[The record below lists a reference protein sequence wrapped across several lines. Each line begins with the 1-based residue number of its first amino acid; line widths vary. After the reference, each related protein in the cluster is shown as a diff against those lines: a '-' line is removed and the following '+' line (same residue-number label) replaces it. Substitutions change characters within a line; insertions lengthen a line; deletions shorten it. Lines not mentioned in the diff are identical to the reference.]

1 MKSKLVIFGS
11 SSYLCKI
18 ILNDLKKKYKIICF
32 SSKNSIPKK
41 KNVKFINTDYSNK
54 NIFFNLKK
62 FIKKNDKITVIFF
75 NGVSEKSAFYTLK
88 EKDINNI
95 LKVNLIKPI
104 IITNIIL
111 KNFLYNYPNFIYMSS
126 SRAFYGDK
134 GISVYSAS
142 KIGLI
147 NFAKCLQL
155 EYGSININ
163 FRVILI
169 GLLKGGLKN
178 ILSEKKIKE
187 IFSRS
192 KIKNYITKKQ
202 ILFSIF
208 SAISTKKNSDV
219 VIKCDNGYS

>member
-1 MKSKLVIFGS
+1 
-11 SSYLCKI
+11 
-18 ILNDLKKKYKIICF
+18 
-32 SSKNSIPKK
+32 
-41 KNVKFINTDYSNK
+41 
-54 NIFFNLKK
+54 
-62 FIKKNDKITVIFF
+62 
-75 NGVSEKSAFYTLK
+75 
-88 EKDINNI
+88 
-95 LKVNLIKPI
+95 
-104 IITNIIL
+104 
-111 KNFLYNYPNFIYMSS
+111 MSS

-142 KIGLI
+142 KIALI

-208 SAISTKKNSDV
+208 SAINAKKNSDV